1 MTRLTAGDIAFGKL
15 LASWFVS
22 FAMLVTTTPFL
33 LYAFSRSGWHW
44 GELLIVL
51 AVILFVV
58 LASSAVGLA
67 WSAIAARSVASV
79 SLAHLTTG
87 FLVLGSL
94 VLFAFS
100 GALVSDKV
108 EQKNRYI
115 DWEQLSA
122 EQQETLNGA
131 YMSGDFSEVDVDS
144 LVCAEETY
152 THGVAHTEKTAW
164 LLLVNPAV
172 MIGEFSPIV
181 NPTTFTEDGRAAP
194 GIFAQVH
201 QSVSGARIGPSAQ
214 DLKSSSYDDCAN
226 IAAMAAGNEPDYGDN
241 GQDWEALQLQRAT
254 YNRAPWIGLGVQ
266 AVLLLGSMTIVVR
279 RLRVPYKKL
288 RAGTRVA

>member
-33 LYAFSRSGWHW
+33 VYAFSRSGWHW
-44 GELLIVL
+44 GELLIAL

-108 EQKNRYI
+108 VDKNRYI
-115 DWEQLSA
+115 DWERLSA
-122 EQQETLNGA
+122 DQQETLNGA
-131 YMSGDFSEVDVDS
+131 YMSGDFSDVDGDS
-144 LVCAEETY
+144 LVCAEESY
-152 THGVAHTEKTAW
+152 ERGVTHTEKTAW

-181 NPTTFTEDGRAAP
+181 NPTTFAEDGRAAP
-194 GIFAQVH
+194 GIFAQIH
-201 QSVSGARIGPSAQ
+201 QGVSGARIGPSAR
-214 DLKSSSYDDCAN
+214 DLESNSYDECAN

-241 GQDWEALQLQRAT
+241 GQDWEALQQRRAT

-266 AVLLLGSMTIVVR
+266 AVLLLGSMTVVVR